1 MTMYP
6 PQAPPPGN
14 AHPHGAGGMSP
25 APVCSWHPD
34 RTTALT
40 CSRCGRPACPECL
53 TPASVGFHCRAC
65 VAEARAAQRSAAP
78 RTVAGARM
86 GGRTVAGAMHG
97 AQPRITYGLI
107 GLNVLVFVIV
117 AAQARSLSDFG
128 GSSVFNGSLLVPMV
142 VAGGEWW
149 RLVSSGFL
157 HLSVTHIA
165 LNMLALYFI
174 GLGLERVLGAWRYS
188 TLYLLSLLG
197 GSASVMLFDGVT
209 SASAGASGAIFGL
222 MGALLVTL
230 KRLKLDMRQAGIIIA
245 INVVATFAIPG
256 ISWQAHL
263 GGLVVGALVGAGLVY
278 APAKNRQQWQIATCV
293 AMGLVLIAIF
303 VAKDLSLGT
312 WVCTNTTSPHVSCY
326 PPS

>member
-1 MTMYP
+1 MTMHP
-6 PQAPPPGN
+6 PSAPPPPRGPVVPG
-14 AHPHGAGGMSP
+14 HGGMQ
-25 APVCSWHPD
+25 VCSWHPD
-34 RTTALT
+34 RATALT

-53 TPASVGFHCRAC
+53 APASVGFHCRAC
-65 VAEARAAQRSAAP
+65 VAEARAAQRAAAP
-78 RTVAGARM
+78 RTVAGARSH
-86 GGRTVAGAMHG
+86 GG
-97 AQPRITYGLI
+97 QPRITYGLI
-107 GLNVLVFVIV
+107 GLNVLVFAVV
-117 AAQARSLSDFG
+117 ALQARSLSDFD

-149 RLVSSGFL
+149 RLVTNGFL

-174 GLGLERVLGAWRYS
+174 GLGLERVLGAWRYL

-197 GSASVMLFDGVT
+197 GSASVMLFSSVT

-230 KRLKLDMRQAGIIIA
+230 KRFKLDMRQAGVVIA
-245 INVVATFAIPG
+245 INVIATFTIPG

-278 APAKNRQQWQIATCV
+278 APAKNRLRWQVTACV
-293 AMGLVLIAIF
+293 AMAVVLVAVF
-303 VAKDLSLGT
+303 VVKDAALGT
-312 WVCTNTTSPHVSCY
+312 RVCSDTTAHTMSCY
-326 PPS
+326 TVPS